1 MSVTRRDSARPL
13 HPSELAARFSAIRAQ
28 SLHLA
33 APLSAEDQTVQ
44 SIPDTSPTK
53 WHLAHTT
60 WFFETFILQPN
71 DPAYRVFD
79 PAFNFLFNS
88 YYEQIG
94 PRHARPMRGLLTR
107 PALETVHTYREHVDA
122 AITSLL
128 ATGPANSIL
137 ETLELGLHHEQQ
149 HQELLLTDIKHVL
162 SCNPTSPAY
171 RAPRPREAQQVRD
184 LSWIDHPGGLVSIG
198 TDGPSFH
205 FDCEGPRHKVWLEP
219 FRIASRPV
227 TNAEYTAFI
236 NDGGYARPEF
246 WLSEG
251 WAKCQEEGWEA
262 PLYWRRDD
270 EHGWRIF
277 TLLGL
282 RPIYPDAPV
291 CHVSYYEADAFARWA
306 GKRLPTEAE
315 WEVIAEDL
323 PTDGHFVGTEAFHPL
338 PAPDDGLVQMFGDV
352 WEWTQSAYAPYPG
365 FSPAEGA
372 VGEYNG
378 KFMSGQMIL
387 RGGSCVTPESHI
399 RPSYRNFF
407 YPPDR
412 WQFSGI
418 RLAEDDTSKTH
429 QVPTANDSG
438 TDSEF
443 MRDALSGLQATPKTL
458 PPKYFYD
465 AEGARLFTEI
475 CTLDAYY
482 QTRTETK
489 ILNDNAP
496 AIAAAI
502 GPRTMLVEYGCGSL
516 DKVRILLDALED
528 PIALAA
534 IDISAQQLARAANDV
549 SASYPDVEVFPV
561 EADFTQPVPLPDPAE
576 PIESRT
582 AFFPGSTIGNFDPDD
597 ARDFLSAVA
606 KTVGPG
612 GLLLIG
618 VDQKKDVKRLLTA
631 YDDAEGVTAAFNLNL
646 LTRMNRELGADFDP
660 DLFTHVAR
668 YDDVQGRIE
677 MHLQSRIDQLVRVG
691 DQRVHFAPGETVH
704 TENSYKYTP
713 DEFSGLAESAGFATE
728 AVWTDAD
735 DLFSVILLR
744 AQA

>member
-1 MSVTRRDSARPL
+1 MPSTTRESEHTLRP
-13 HPSELAARFSAIRAQ
+13 SSLAARFNDIRAQ
-28 SLHLA
+28 SLRLA

-44 SIPDTSPTK
+44 SMPDTSPTK

-107 PALETVHTYREHVDA
+107 PSLDIVHAYRHHVDN
-122 AITSLL
+122 AISAFLGTDPS
-128 ATGPANSIL
+128 PEVL
-137 ETLELGLHHEQQ
+137 EVLELGLHHEQQ

-162 SCNPTSPAY
+162 SCNPLSPAY
-171 RAPRPREAQQVRD
+171 RSPRPREAKQVPV
-184 LSWIDHPGGLVSIG
+184 LSWIDHPGGLMNIG
-198 TDGPSFH
+198 TDGPGFH

-236 NDGGYARPEF
+236 NDGGYSRPEF

-251 WAKCQEEGWEA
+251 WATCQQEGWEA
-262 PLYWRRDD
+262 PLYWCRDD

-282 RPIYPDAPV
+282 RPIYPEAPV

-306 GKRLPTEAE
+306 GKRLPSEAE
-315 WEVIAEDL
+315 WEVIAADH

-352 WEWTQSAYAPYPG
+352 WEWTQSAYSPYPG
-365 FSPAEGA
+365 FQPAAGA

-378 KFMSGQMIL
+378 KFMSGQMVL
-387 RGGSCVTPESHI
+387 RGGSCATPEDHI
-399 RPSYRNFF
+399 RASYRNFF

-418 RLAEDDTSKTH
+418 RLAEDGNAATMIQETEPHSET
-429 QVPTANDSG
+429 
-438 TDSEF
+438 SEF
-443 MRDALSGLQATPKTL
+443 MRDALNGLETTPKTL

-465 AEGARLFTEI
+465 AEGARLFTDI

-482 QTRTETK
+482 QTRTETG
-489 ILNDNAP
+489 ILKDNATE
-496 AIAAAI
+496 IAAAL

-528 PIALAA
+528 PVALAA
-534 IDISAQQLARAANDV
+534 VDISADQLARAAADV
-549 SASYPDVEVFPV
+549 SASYPDVEVFPI
-561 EADFTQPVPLPDPAE
+561 EADFTQPVPLPSSTKPAE
-576 PIESRT
+576 SRA
-582 AFFPGSTIGNFDPDD
+582 AFFPGSTIGNFDPTD
-597 ARDFLSAVA
+597 ARDFLAAVA
-606 KTVGPG
+606 ETVGSD

-618 VDQKKDVKRLLTA
+618 VDLKKDVKRLLTA
-631 YDDAEGVTAAFNLNL
+631 YDDPDGVTAAFNMNL

-668 YDDVQGRIE
+668 YDEAQGRIE
-677 MHLQSRIDQLVRVG
+677 MHLQSSIDQLVRIG
-691 DQRVHFAPGETVH
+691 GQTVHFAPGETIH

-713 DEFSGLAESAGFATE
+713 DEFADLADRAGFTAE
-728 AVWTDAD
+728 NVWTDAD
-735 DLFSVILLR
+735 TLFAVILLR
-744 AQA
+744 ARA